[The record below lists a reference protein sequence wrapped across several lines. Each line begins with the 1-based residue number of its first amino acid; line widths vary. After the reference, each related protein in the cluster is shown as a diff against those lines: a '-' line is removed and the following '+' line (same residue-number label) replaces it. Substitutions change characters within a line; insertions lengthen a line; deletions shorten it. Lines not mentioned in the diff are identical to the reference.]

1 MVHAIGRTVSHGQAN
16 RGGRRIDPVAV
27 ERKEE
32 TARTLI
38 LAHKFVYFGAVGNF
52 GHKRH

>member
-32 TARTLI
+32 TARTL
-38 LAHKFVYFGAVGNF
+38 AHKFVYFGAVGNF
-52 GHKRH
+52 GHKRR